1 MLQLVDHVLLA
12 GAHARGYLHGVIAR
26 EHGVLD
32 GGQHLQRVG
41 KGGGAAL
48 GAAEVMARK
57 AALDAVLQQRLG
69 VRDELLQLLGTA
81 LGHEVGRVEVVR
93 QRDGSQLDAALA
105 RLGRHGVVDERERPI
120 GGALAC
126 LVAVE

>member
-12 GAHARGYLHGVIAR
+12 GAHARGYLHGVVAR

-41 KGGGAAL
+41 EGGGAAL

-57 AALDAVLQQRLG
+57 AALDAVLQQRWPASSPSNRYTMRCCAW
-69 VRDELLQLLGTA
+69 RDSKRIWRMVSAVPSVATA
-81 LGHEVGRVEVVR
+81 FLTPASCSAMTSV
-93 QRDGSQLDAALA
+93 
-105 RLGRHGVVDERERPI
+105 
-120 GGALAC
+120 
-126 LVAVE
+126 

>member
-1 MLQLVDHVLLA
+1 M
-12 GAHARGYLHGVIAR
+12 GASTCSASAR
-26 EHGVLD
+26 
-32 GGQHLQRVG
+32 
-41 KGGGAAL
+41 AA
-48 GAAEVMARK
+48 ARK

-105 RLGRHGVVDERERPI
+105 RLGRHGVVDERERPV
-120 GGALAC
+120 GGALDC

>member
-1 MLQLVDHVLLA
+1 M
-12 GAHARGYLHGVIAR
+12 GASTCSASARAAAR
-26 EHGVLD
+26 PS
-32 GGQHLQRVG
+32 
-41 KGGGAAL
+41 
-48 GAAEVMARK
+48 AR
-57 AALDAVLQQRLG
+57 LR

-105 RLGRHGVVDERERPI
+105 RLGRHGVVDERERPV

>member
-1 MLQLVDHVLLA
+1 M
-12 GAHARGYLHGVIAR
+12 GASTCSASARAAV
-26 EHGVLD
+26 V
-32 GGQHLQRVG
+32 GGQANLH
-41 KGGGAAL
+41 
-48 GAAEVMARK
+48 
-57 AALDAVLQQRLG
+57 QQRLG
-69 VRDELLQLLGTA
+69 VRDELLQLLGAA

-105 RLGRHGVVDERERPI
+105 RLGRHGVVDERERPV